1 MLVGASQMAVVGKD
15 PPAIQEMQEM
25 QVWFLGWEDL
35 LEMKLVTYCERLHS
49 S

>member
-1 MLVGASQMAVVGKD
+1 MLVEASQMAVVGKD

-25 QVWFLGWEDL
+25 QVWSLGWEDL
-35 LEMKLVTYCERLHS
+35 LEKKLATYCERLHS